1 MFNHF
6 FSLYQIKQD
15 FPCIK
20 HTYPH
25 RTGDFSKPP
34 TGESKMAFV
43 ASKHS
48 LAIGTL
54 HPGSTH
60 DSLAVCD
67 KSPFTME
74 TIFLIC
80 RLSQCCVAVDRH
92 LWVCFACLKY
102 TCMIFQSFIN
112 FLQLI

>member
-1 MFNHF
+1 MHVIIITNDL
-6 FSLYQIKQD
+6 LYIT
-15 FPCIK
+15 
-20 HTYPH
+20 HTYPQ
-25 RTGDFSKPP
+25 RTGDFSKLP

-48 LAIGTL
+48 LAMGTL

-74 TIFLIC
+74 TIFLI
-80 RLSQCCVAVDRH
+80 
-92 LWVCFACLKY
+92 
-102 TCMIFQSFIN
+102 
-112 FLQLI
+112 